1 MSLSRSFSCT
11 ILFCLFLSASTASC
25 FYISDF
31 PCSLL
36 IFNFFR
42 IVQLCPFLLLHTRCF
57 FFHIVQFCPFL
68 STLSNMLSI
77 LSDFIICPF
86 LSILSTRLALLD
98 WSFQSCWC
106 QENVWDYLS
115 GVFTLWFL
123 KLTDEWFI
131 IFIMYAKLCFL
142 SCFFVRFL
150 CSFVEET
157 LKAHRAWCS
166 SPSKCSSRTV
176 VQHACVRACVVV
188 SRNDFFLEVF

>member
-31 PCSLL
+31 SCSLL
-36 IFNFFR
+36 FFIFS
-42 IVQLCPFLLLHTRCF
+42 V
-57 FFHIVQFCPFL
+57 
-68 STLSNMLSI
+68 LSNCVPFSNYICNVFSI
-77 LSDFIICPF
+77 LSSFVLFCPHCPICCPFSQILSICPF

-166 SPSKCSSRTV
+166 SPSECSSRTV